1 MPEKV
6 ALINLGCPKNL
17 VDSEVMLG
25 HLKSRGYELTAI
37 ADDADV
43 IVVNTCGFLQDAAQE
58 SVNTLLE
65 AAERKRNGTLKA
77 VVAAGCMTQRFGAD
91 VAEAMPEV
99 DGFLGVGQGHALPD
113 VVAAALLGDRPQ
125 VLQGPSA
132 GFEGYGLR
140 LQATPSHTAY
150 LKISEGCDR
159 KCAFCIIP
167 QIRGGMVSR
176 TIDAIVREAE
186 VLAAQGTREVILI
199 GQDPTRYGVDL
210 ARSAA
215 EDAGLAAAGLPE
227 LLRRL
232 NDIPD
237 LRWIRLMYLFPDR
250 NAPAV
255 MDAIAE
261 LPKVVKYVDIPF
273 QHAAPEVLRRMN
285 RPGSGAEYLALLD
298 RMRRRCPEVSIRST
312 FIAGFPGETE
322 AHFQEVL
329 DFSRAAQMDWVGVF
343 RYSPEEGTPAA
354 EMEQIPEAVIRER
367 HDRLIAQQQG
377 ISRERL
383 ARWIG
388 REVEVVLEVRDGDR
402 GAGRFAGQA
411 PEVDGE
417 TLLDLSG
424 HPDLHPGDF
433 VHARVTGSSVYDLE
447 AQALALLHRPPR
459 RGQDLLH
466 IGVLS

>member
-25 HLKSRGYELTAI
+25 HLRSRGYELTPDAEE
-37 ADDADV
+37 ADV

-65 AAERKRNGTLKA
+65 AAERKRQGTLKA
-77 VVAAGCMTQRFGAD
+77 VVAAGCMTQRFGED

-99 DGFLGVGQGHALPD
+99 DGFLGVGQAHSLPD
-113 VVAAALLGDRPQ
+113 VVER
-125 VLQGPSA
+125 VLQGERAAVLRGPSA

-140 LQATPSHTAY
+140 LQSTPSHTAY

-176 TIDAIVREAE
+176 TLEQIVREAE
-186 VLAAQGTREVILI
+186 ILAAQGTREVILV

-210 ARSAA
+210 EAAR
-215 EDAGLAAAGLPE
+215 LPE
-227 LLRRL
+227 LLARL
-232 NDIPD
+232 NDVPD

-250 NAPAV
+250 HAPAV

-261 LPKVVKYVDIPF
+261 LPKVCNYVDIPF
-273 QHAAPEVLRRMN
+273 QHASQQVLRSMN
-285 RPGSGAEYLALLD
+285 RPGNAGEYLDLLD
-298 RMRRRCPEVSIRST
+298 RIRQRCPDVSIRST
-312 FIAGFPGETE
+312 FITGFPGETE
-322 AHFQEVL
+322 EHFQEVL
-329 DFSRAAQMDWVGVF
+329 DFARAAQMDWVGVF

-354 EMEQIPEAVIRER
+354 AREQVPSRIARER
-367 HDRLIAQQQG
+367 YRRLMAQQQE
-377 ISRERL
+377 ISAARQ
-383 ARWIG
+383 ARWLG
-388 REVEVVLEVRDGDR
+388 REVEVVLENRDGDR
-402 GAGRFAGQA
+402 GVGRTAGQA

-417 TLLDLSG
+417 TVLDLAG
-424 HPDLHPGDF
+424 WPDLRPGDF
-433 VHARVTGSSVYDLE
+433 IRARVTGSGAYDLE
-447 AQALALLHRPPR
+447 ARPLELLHRPPLR
-459 RGQDLLH
+459 RADLLH
-466 IGVLS
+466 IGVLA